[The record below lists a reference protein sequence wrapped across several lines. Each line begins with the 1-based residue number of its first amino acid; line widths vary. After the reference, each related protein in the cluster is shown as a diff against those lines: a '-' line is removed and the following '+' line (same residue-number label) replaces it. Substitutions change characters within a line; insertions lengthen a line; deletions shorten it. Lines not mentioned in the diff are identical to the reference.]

1 MTNGGTASPL
11 PVVWIAAA
19 RSELRSLPSAV
30 RRTMGIAIW
39 FAQQGRQ
46 HPLARLMRGPLSG
59 VVEVRVASGRG
70 TWRTMYT
77 TKLGARVVVLAAFQK
92 TSHEGIATPR
102 HVLERIAQRL
112 AVARRELES

>member
-1 MTNGGTASPL
+1 MD
-11 PVVWIAAA
+11 
-19 RSELRSLPSAV
+19 R
-30 RRTMGIAIW
+30 RRTIGVEVA
-39 FAQQGRQ
+39 ACRGAADDGHRDLVCQLGRQ
-46 HPLARLMRGPLSG
+46 HPLAKLMRGSLSG
-59 VVEVRVASGRG
+59 VVEVRVESGRG

-92 TSHEGIATPR
+92 KSHEGIATPR